1 MHVTRKGR
9 IAVPAD
15 LRDGSI
21 FLADFGGGPV
31 VRAVKASYVNP
42 SGIHGGKIVT
52 VGPFRDED
60 EDEGKP
66 GVHEPSVIRQLAVI
80 DVGGVLTFGF
90 STAPGHVAFRPPPSR
105 ECPGLVVLVDD
116 DAFLGCRFHEDDGLW
131 ETAYLNVATG
141 EIVFQID
148 GAKACVSR
156 EWSLRNLS

>member
-15 LRDGSI
+15 LRDGSV
-21 FLADFGGGPV
+21 FLADFGDGPV

-52 VGPFRDED
+52 VGPCRD

-80 DVGGVLTFGF
+80 DVTDTLTFGF
-90 STAPGHVAFRPPPSR
+90 STAPEHVAFEPPPSR
-105 ECPGLVVLVDD
+105 ECPRLGVLVDD
-116 DAFLGCRFHEDDGLW
+116 ETLLGGRFHEDNGLCVP
-131 ETAYLNVATG
+131 ACLNVATG

-156 EWSLRNLS
+156 E